1 MYEYTWYQW
10 LSFFYIYCFFGWIFE
25 STYVSLKQHRFVNRG
40 FLRLPMLPL
49 YGTGAVM
56 MLWVSL
62 PFKSSL
68 VMVYI
73 SGVIGATI
81 LEYVTGWGMER
92 LFKMKYWDYSNQRF
106 NLNGYICLSS
116 SVAWGFLTI
125 FLTEVIHKPI
135 ERWVLHVPTMIG
147 IPCLSVITVVF
158 IIDTAESVRTA
169 LDLAKVLDAM
179 TKMKAELDDV
189 QVQLALLKAETEQ
202 KLEEAKE
209 DTAMKLETLRVEA
222 AGKAAQLR
230 NETAERA
237 AQLKYETTERAA
249 KLRLETALKA
259 AQLKEH
265 SITRRYQA
273 IVHGVLKDDTGTIDA
288 PIGRHPTDRKKMS
301 INYNHGKNAVTHYK
315 VLKRFRQYT
324 HVECRLE
331 TGRTH
336 QIRVHMASI
345 GHPLLGDVV
354 YGPGKC
360 PIAGLEGQTLHAG
373 ILGFIHPRTG
383 EYMEF
388 TAPLPEY
395 FEKLLNTLPE

>member
-116 SVAWGFLTI
+116 SV
-125 FLTEVIHKPI
+125 

-169 LDLAKVLDAM
+169 LDLARVLDAM

-209 DTAMKLETLRVEA
+209 DTAVKLETLRVEA

-265 SITRRYQA
+265 ADEKAAQYREEAAAKIEAAKNVKAAMTASRNERIAAMSSRMTELTKKRQDMMKHMNFYRRSILRGNPSA
-273 IVHGVLKDDTGTIDA
+273 SSMKFAAALKELREA
-288 PIGRHPTDRKKMS
+288 
-301 INYNHGKNAVTHYK
+301 AE
-315 VLKRFRQYT
+315 KRN
-324 HVECRLE
+324 
-331 TGRTH
+331 
-336 QIRVHMASI
+336 
-345 GHPLLGDVV
+345 
-354 YGPGKC
+354 K
-360 PIAGLEGQTLHAG
+360 
-373 ILGFIHPRTG
+373 
-383 EYMEF
+383 
-388 TAPLPEY
+388 
-395 FEKLLNTLPE
+395 